1 MIDKILTA
9 KEGEGSTD
17 CIAFSNA
24 DGKRWVMPRRRMRM
38 AMNLYQ
44 PSSRKGRLV
53 KTLFPV
59 RLLQGLISKKIS
71 SRKCRLR
78 LNDEMLALFKSI
90 WGEGSMDFAL
100 FGGTPGKHCKT
111 ILQLSRGNEILG
123 YCKVTENPEVA
134 ALFDGET
141 FTLRSLHKKGIDCV
155 PKALYRSRTVNGLEL
170 FVQST
175 VKTRKSRVCH
185 TWSDLHD
192 SFLDTLARLTRVRS
206 VFEETDYFRTL
217 RQLIDNIDLYPIP
230 EQRTFVR
237 EEAERILAQYAGKE
251 VNCTAYHGD
260 FTPWNTFAEGDMLYV
275 FDWEY
280 GKMTYPE
287 GLDKCHFVIQTAI
300 FEKHFDTEG
309 IRQLTADLPQELL
322 RMYLLD
328 MISRFTLR
336 EGGSPTD
343 DVAMLQKVWT
353 SLLAGIGSYT
363 CDPCKE
369 S

>member
-1 MIDKILTA
+1 MIDKILTT

-17 CIAFSNA
+17 CIAFGNA

-59 RLLQGLISKKIS
+59 RLLQRLISKKIGS
-71 SRKCRLR
+71 QQCRLR

-90 WGEGSMDFAL
+90 WGEGNMDFAL

-111 ILQLSRGNEILG
+111 ILQLSRGNDILG
-123 YCKVTENPEVA
+123 YCKVTKNPEVA

-141 FTLRSLHKKGIDCV
+141 YTLQSLHKKGIDCV
-155 PKALYRSRTVNGLEL
+155 PRALYRGRTSDGLEL

-185 TWSDLHD
+185 TWSALHD

-237 EEAERILAQYAGKE
+237 EEAERILAHYAGKE
-251 VNCTAYHGD
+251 VSCTAYHGD

-300 FEKHFDTEG
+300 FEKHLPAEQINELISELPKDTV
-309 IRQLTADLPQELL
+309 

-328 MISRFTLR
+328 VISRFTTR
-336 EGGSPTD
+336 EEGHPSPE
-343 DVAMLQKVWT
+343 VSHSMRIWT
-353 SLLAGIGSYT
+353 ELLHF
-363 CDPCKE
+363 
-369 S
+369 